1 MESKFSPR
9 LNLLVFL
16 FLELIHRSIYY
27 FIFLSRGYSVTIMDN
42 LIQEIV
48 WLQDKGWLR
57 GFVFGLVHTIIPLI
71 GFYSGWSINRMLKLL
86 SNGFIAGI
94 IGVVVAH
101 VIADYIAATLD
112 PNLRTAAIG
121 IVLGG
126 LVPLIIIPFLDKY
139 IVKSKHHIA
148 IGDHEDLKKDLKA
161 KHK

>member
-57 GFVFGLVHTIIPLI
+57 GFVFGLIHTIIPLI

-86 SNGFIAGI
+86 SNGYIAGI

-101 VIADYIAATLD
+101 VIADYIAATVD
-112 PNLRTAAIG
+112 PNLRSAAIG

-126 LVPLIIIPFLDKY
+126 LVPLIIIPFLDRY
-139 IVKSKHHIA
+139 VVKSKHHIA